1 MLEVRDLTVRFG
13 PILAL
18 DKISFDVNEGEF
30 VSLVGLNGAGK
41 STALAAITGLVRPG
55 SGSVTFNGEPL
66 GGRSPED
73 IVRMGVALVPEGR
86 RIFRSLT
93 VEENLQV
100 ALTSRTDKQRAKDD
114 LQQVRER
121 FPALGHLWATPAG
134 RLSGGEQQQLAIGRA
149 LVSRPRV
156 LLLDEPSLGLAPKIV
171 DVVFA
176 LLKELHEEGVAV
188 LLVEQ
193 NAVRAVQVADR
204 AHVLRRGRIV
214 VSGAGKDLSDR
225 HDLAEL
231 YLGL

>member
-1 MLEVRDLTVRFG
+1 MLKVRDLTVRFG

-18 DKISFDVNEGEF
+18 DKISFDVEEGEF

-41 STALAAITGLVRPG
+41 STALAAITGLVRPV
-55 SGSVTFNGEPL
+55 SGSVTFDGQSL
-66 GGRSPED
+66 AGRSPED

-86 RIFRSLT
+86 HIFRSLT
-93 VEENLQV
+93 VEENLHV
-100 ALTSRTDKQRAKDD
+100 ALTSRADKQRAKDD
-114 LQQVRER
+114 VQQVRAR
-121 FPALGHLWATPAG
+121 FPALEHLWETPAG

-149 LVSRPRV
+149 LVCRPRI

-204 AHVLRRGRIV
+204 GHVLRRGRIV
-214 VSGAGKDLSDR
+214 VSATGKDLSER